1 MKKKILL
8 EKFFK
13 IQDELFITDKK
24 KHDENLKLLGS
35 TVKKYTT
42 PSGLRIAERKLAYH
56 NLKIRD
62 LNYKTIEKIIKENIE
77 KFKTGDSIKII
88 KNGMLKGEFMD
99 IPNYLNETQIY
110 IIGRVSKI
118 GWISVKYKHGFINR
132 KKYEYYSLFFHPDHA
147 IKI

>member
-1 MKKKILL
+1 MKKEILL
-8 EKFFK
+8 KKFFK
-13 IQDELFITDKK
+13 IQDELMITDRN

-62 LNYKTIEKIIKENIE
+62 LNYTTIEKIIKENM
-77 KFKTGDSIKII
+77 KFKVGDPIKII

-132 KKYEYYSLFFHPDHA
+132 KKDEYYSLFFHPDHA